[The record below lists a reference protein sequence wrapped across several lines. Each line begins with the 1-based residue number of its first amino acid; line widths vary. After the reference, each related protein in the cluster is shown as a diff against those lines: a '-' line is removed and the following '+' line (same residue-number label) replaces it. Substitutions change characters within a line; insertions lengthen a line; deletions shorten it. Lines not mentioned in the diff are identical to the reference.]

1 MQVEKSAECAYKLCG
16 PYTNRSS
23 TNNQEFAQKNFGISF
38 ATLRRSP
45 EAPDGIGRT
54 GGRYSRHANVLL
66 CPKSFPRLEKC

>member
-45 EAPDGIGRT
+45 EAPDGIGRM
-54 GGRYSRHANVLL
+54 GGQIL
-66 CPKSFPRLEKC
+66 PPRKCLVMP